1 MITGKTLECPIC
13 SHINFNN
20 LEFIDVAHQHMLYAP
35 SSPERQIQLNAVL
48 NHTVRTYQMLEC
60 QNCQLEFAN
69 PAIAPN
75 SNWYDIAYKT
85 LDLYPQNRWEFKFV
99 IENFQTNEK
108 LLELGCGS
116 GEFLKIC
123 KNNNI
128 SAIGLDFSE
137 EAVKQCHAAGLDV
150 QLLDIDEKFERVIS
164 NIKII
169 TAFHVLE
176 HLPDPIKIFELA
188 GKVSSAETTLLV
200 TVPSC
205 YRPSRILKTPDF
217 LDQPPHHMTR
227 WNRKSL
233 KEIGLRTHWL
243 LDKFYFEPIS
253 IKASCWWV
261 TRDMWIYKF
270 LLSFYFKNP
279 KLEQI
284 LRIFL
289 FPFAFI
295 SRYMFHKRMKGFTML
310 ASYKYSNK

>member
-1 MITGKTLECPIC
+1 MTVNSSLACPACCRID
-13 SHINFNN
+13 IIK
-20 LEFIDVAHQHMLYAP
+20 LEFVDVARQHMLYAP
-35 SSPERQIQLNAVL
+35 SSPERQSQLNEVL
-48 NHTVRTYQMLEC
+48 YPTVTTYQMLEC

-85 LDLYPQNRWEFKFV
+85 LDLYPQNRWEFDFV
-99 IENFQTNEK
+99 IENFQTKGK

-123 KNNNI
+123 KNNSI

-137 EAVKQCHAAGLDV
+137 EAVKQCHSAGLDV
-150 QLLDIDEKFERVIS
+150 QLLNLDEKLEKVI
-164 NIKII
+164 NNVKTI

-188 GKVSSAETTLLV
+188 GEVSTEDTILLV
-200 TVPSC
+200 AVPSC
-205 YRPSRILKTPDF
+205 FRPSRILKMSDF

-227 WNRKSL
+227 WNKKSL
-233 KEIGLRTHWL
+233 KEIGLRTNWL
-243 LDKFYFEPIS
+243 LSKIYFEPIS

-261 TRDMWIYKF
+261 TRNMWLYKF
-270 LLSFYFKNP
+270 LHPFYSKKP
-279 KLEQI
+279 KVDQI

-289 FPFAFI
+289 FPFAFV
-295 SRYMFHKRMKGFTML
+295 SRNIFYRRMKGFTML
-310 ASYKYSNK
+310 ASFRFSNK